1 MFDLTNFRFAWPY
14 MGLLILVPLLTRLL
28 WIRSS
33 TRGKSSDESD
43 ETQTDTLLH
52 PAIESLAACF
62 SSKPSAG
69 TFATRVAGYLQG
81 LLWVFLTLAMMRPQ
95 WLEPYT
101 ETQARGYD
109 LLLAVDASHSMEAL
123 DFSVQG
129 RQVTRMAVL
138 KGVLDRFIKNR
149 PGDRIGLIVY
159 GSTAYVLSPLTYD
172 LKAVATQLDSL
183 VPNIAG
189 EGTAMG
195 DAIGLGVKKLRE
207 RPKGSR
213 VLILVTDGDNTSGLI
228 PPREA
233 ARLAAFEQV
242 RIYTIGVGS
251 NEKNVQIYENG
262 RLTARD
268 DLTLDEETLRQIAMI
283 TGGAYF
289 RASNT
294 HALEE
299 IYQRIDQ
306 LEKTQAN
313 GRTVMIPHPL
323 YRWPLTG
330 ALLTLLLLGLFPEG
344 RTRSFVRERAQ

>member
-1 MFDLTNFRFAWPY
+1 MFNLTNFEFAWPY
-14 MGLLILVPLLTRLL
+14 MALLILLPVLVRLL
-28 WIRSS
+28 WIKSTKADRS
-33 TRGKSSDESD
+33 TDASD

-52 PAIESLAACF
+52 PAIENLQACF
-62 SSKPSAG
+62 NVRVSSG
-69 TFATRVAGYLQG
+69 TFATRLSGYLQA
-81 LLWVFLTLAMMRPQ
+81 LLWAFLTLAMMRPQ

-101 ETQARGYD
+101 EAQAPGYD
-109 LLLAVDASHSMEAL
+109 LMLAIDASHSMEAL
-123 DFSVQG
+123 DFTVQG

-138 KGVLDRFIKNR
+138 KGVMDSFIKNR
-149 PGDRIGLIVY
+149 SGDRVGLIIY
-159 GSTAYVLSPLTYD
+159 GSMAYVLSPLTYD
-172 LKAVATQLDSL
+172 LRAVASQLDSV

-189 EGTAMG
+189 QGTAMG

-213 VLILVTDGDNTSGLI
+213 VLILVTDGDNTAGLI

-233 ARLAAFEQV
+233 ARLAAFEGV

-251 NEKNVQIYENG
+251 NEKRVQIYENG
-262 RLTARD
+262 QLTTRD
-268 DLTLDEETLRQIAMI
+268 DLNMDEEVLREIAGI

-299 IYQRIDQ
+299 IYQRIDE

-313 GRTVMIPHPL
+313 ARTMMIPHNL
-323 YRWPLTG
+323 YRWPLAG
-330 ALLTLLLLGLFPEG
+330 ALLTLLLLGMFPEG
-344 RTRSFVRERAQ
+344 RMREFAGRRS